1 MYNNINQ
8 FEVIKI
14 KLDISH
20 SYMMYCR
27 SYSFHQWP
35 VASRFEH
42 LWPPGTSRS
51 SLCPSTVPLHPVHL
65 MGPPLVQRLLCI
77 GSRVVHLEKD
87 CLSFEEKDQDFFLL
101 DLTANSRKMGPFLEA
116 LELRPFTWWKT
127 HSHEVPLMV
136 EIRERI
142 YYGKPKRQKGSKTAR
157 QPACASEVLA
167 LQIRGQ
173 EFLVRNSS
181 KELALVLKPG
191 EETEALQ
198 QFVNELHKDIVEK
211 KGSPSSSSQ
220 DIKELDSDAE
230 STLEW
235 GEDKQE
241 GIAAEIS
248 ALLEEV
254 TNLGLKELRAHPKC
268 HWAIWTASRGSFQIC
283 NKTEGN
289 LKSTKKEITVKS
301 LKRKINDARKMEAP
315 YCRTKM
321 DLVKLAVQQAVSLA
335 MEYLDSLQDLPLQQA
350 IQDQPADTE
359 GPHMEGLND
368 GPSATNDI
376 SSTL

>member
-1 MYNNINQ
+1 M
-8 FEVIKI
+8 E
-14 KLDISH
+14 
-20 SYMMYCR
+20 
-27 SYSFHQWP
+27 
-35 VASRFEH
+35 
-42 LWPPGTSRS
+42 
-51 SLCPSTVPLHPVHL
+51 
-65 MGPPLVQRLLCI
+65 PPLVQRLLCI

-87 CLSFEEKDQDFFLL
+87 CLSFEEKEQDFFLL
-101 DLTANSRKMGPFLEA
+101 DLTANSRKMGPFLDA
-116 LELRPFTWWKT
+116 AELRPFTWWKK

-136 EIRERI
+136 EIREKI
-142 YYGKPKRQKGSKTAR
+142 GHGKPKRQKGSKTAR

-198 QFVNELHKDIVEK
+198 QFVNELHKDIVDM
-211 KGSPSSSSQ
+211 KGSSSSSSQ
-220 DIKELDSDAE
+220 DIMPPSDEEVGLDIQE
-230 STLEW
+230 EQ
-235 GEDKQE
+235 QE

-268 HWAIWTASRGSFQIC
+268 RWAVWTASRGSFKIR
-283 NKTEGN
+283 NKLEGN
-289 LKSTKKEITVKS
+289 MTNTQKEITVKS
-301 LKRKINDARKMEAP
+301 LKRKLQDAKADP
-315 YCRTKM
+315 
-321 DLVKLAVQQAVSLA
+321 VKDAVQKAVSLA
-335 MEYLDSLQDLPLQQA
+335 KEYLDSLPDLPLQQA

>member
-1 MYNNINQ
+1 M
-8 FEVIKI
+8 E
-14 KLDISH
+14 
-20 SYMMYCR
+20 
-27 SYSFHQWP
+27 
-35 VASRFEH
+35 
-42 LWPPGTSRS
+42 
-51 SLCPSTVPLHPVHL
+51 
-65 MGPPLVQRLLCI
+65 PPLVQRLLCI

-101 DLTANSRKMGPFLEA
+101 DLTANSRKMGPFLDA
-116 LELRPFTWWKT
+116 AELRPKTWWKK

-136 EIRERI
+136 EIREKI
-142 YYGKPKRQKGSKTAR
+142 GHGKPKRQKGSKTAR
-157 QPACASEVLA
+157 QPACTSEVLA

-211 KGSPSSSSQ
+211 KRSSSSSSQ
-220 DIKELDSDAE
+220 DIMPSSQE
-230 STLEW
+230 STLEF
-235 GEDKQE
+235 GEEQQDLQE
-241 GIAAEIS
+241 GIGAEIS

-268 HWAIWTASRGSFQIC
+268 RWAFWTASRGSFKIRT
-283 NKTEGN
+283 KVEGN
-289 LKSTKKEITVKS
+289 LKSTEKEITVKS
-301 LKRKINDARKMEAP
+301 LKRKMQDARREHPDWKGIKA
-315 YCRTKM
+315 

-335 MEYLDSLQDLPLQQA
+335 KEYLDSLPDLPLQQA

-359 GPHMEGLND
+359 GPHMEGLNER
-368 GPSATNDI
+368 PSATNDI